1 MKIKNP
7 IRTYYNWA
15 GNELIAIANAPA
27 PQAFARWGKLTLKTM
42 GLSLAAGVV
51 AGGVTYGVYKIREKL
66 EERDS

>member
-7 IRTYYNWA
+7 IRTYFNWA
-15 GNELIAIANAPA
+15 GNEMIAIASAPA
-27 PQAFARWGKLTLKTM
+27 PQAIARWGKLNLKLI

-51 AGGVTYGVYKIREKL
+51 AGGVTYGVYKLREKL